1 MLRTLHQCYYGDPEN
16 DYSVIAPFKREMDNM
31 PELWQVAQRI
41 EGLVCRI
48 GEHAGG
54 IIFVDEPFT
63 KSTAL
68 MRAPNGD
75 IVTQFDLHDCEKA
88 SLIKIDLLSVEAL
101 DKIHSCIDL
110 IIENGYEKPEATL
123 KETYEKMIGVYNLE
137 RTDKKMW
144 EMVWEHKIQALFQM
158 EQQSGIQGIALTKPE
173 SVDDLAILNS
183 VIRLMA
189 QDKDAESPLEKY
201 ARFKNDI
208 SLWYDEMEK
217 YGLTAEEQ
225 KLLEP
230 VVKISYGISE
240 SQEKFMQLV
249 QMPECGG
256 FSLTWAD
263 GLRKSIAKK
272 NPAAYMKLQ
281 DEYFDNVAE
290 KGLSKNLCN
299 YVWNV
304 LIATS
309 RGYGFNAS
317 HTLAYS
323 LVALQE
329 MNLCYK
335 YPIIFWNTAC
345 LITDSGGSEDIEAE
359 TKNNNYD
366 KLASAIGRMRSEGI
380 NIVPPNINKS
390 LYTFQPDV
398 DNNSIIFGLRGLL
411 KVGEE
416 TISSIINNRPYV
428 SVKDFYYRV
437 RPTKAAMISLIKS
450 GAFDELE
457 DRKFVMAWY
466 IYETC
471 DKKNR
476 ITLQNMSGLVKR
488 GLIPT
493 ILNKERAVFEFNRYL
508 KSRCKSKDK
517 YLLDDRCLEF
527 LENNFPNQ
535 ELYYEDNN
543 TYLIPKVWDKTYQ
556 AAMDKVRDWMRESQ
570 EDILFTLNLII
581 FKEDWDKYASGS
593 ISRWEME
600 AMCFY
605 YHEHELS
612 KVDFNRYGIVDFN
625 ELPEEPEVDRIFYK
639 GGKTITLYKLNYICG
654 TCIAKNKNKETI
666 SLLTPTGVVTV
677 KFRKEHF
684 ALFNKQISQ
693 KNPDGT
699 KSVIEKSWFTR
710 GNKLMIMGVR
720 RGENFIVKRYNSTP
734 GHQLYMIDNIKGNR
748 IEIRNERKQGI
759 IEDSVD
765 D

>member
-1 MLRTLHQCYYGDPEN
+1 MIRTLHQCYYGDPEN
-16 DYSVIAPFKREMDNM
+16 DFPVITTFKREMDNM
-31 PELWQVAQRI
+31 PELWEVAQRI
-41 EGLVCRI
+41 EGLICRL

-68 MRAPNGD
+68 MKAPNGD
-75 IVTQFDLHDCEKA
+75 VITQFDLHDCEKA
-88 SLIKIDLLSVEAL
+88 SLIKIDLLSVEGL
-101 DKIHSCIDL
+101 DKIHNCIDL
-110 IIENGYEKPEATL
+110 IVENGYETPEATL
-123 KETYEKMIGVYNLE
+123 KETYEKMIGIYNLE
-137 RTDKKMW
+137 RSATDMW

-173 SVDDLAILNS
+173 SVDDLATLNS

-189 QDKDAESPLEKY
+189 QEKGQETPLEKY

-208 SLWYDEMEK
+208 SLWYKEMDK
-217 YGLTAEEQ
+217 YGLTKEEQ

-230 VVKISYGISE
+230 IVKISYGICE
-240 SQEKFMQLV
+240 AQERFMSLV
-249 QMPECGG
+249 QIPECGG

-263 GLRKSIAKK
+263 SLRKSIAKK
-272 NPAAYMKLQ
+272 NPAAYMQLQ
-281 DEYFDNVAE
+281 EEYFAE
-290 KGLSKNLCN
+290 VDKKGLSKNLCN

-309 RGYGFNAS
+309 RGYGFNLS

-345 LITDSGGSEDIEAE
+345 LITDSGGSEDVDSDG
-359 TKNNNYD
+359 KNNNYD
-366 KLASAIGRMRSEGI
+366 KLAAAIGKMRSEGI

-398 DNNSIIFGLRGLL
+398 NNNQIIFGLRGLL

-416 TISSIINNRPYV
+416 VINKTIENRPYV

-437 RPTKAAMISLIKS
+437 KPNKQAMISLIKS
-450 GAFDELE
+450 GAFDEFE
-457 DRKFVMAWY
+457 DRKFVMAWF

-471 DKKNR
+471 DKKNKVNM
-476 ITLQNMSGLVKR
+476 QNMAGLVKR

-493 ILNKERAVFEFNRYL
+493 NLNKERAVFEFNRYL
-508 KSRCKSKDK
+508 KAVCKHKQG
-517 YLLDDRCLEF
+517 YCLDARALEF
-527 LENNFPNQ
+527 IEHNYPNIKMQ
-535 ELYYEDNN
+535 YEDGQI
-543 TYLIPKVWDKTYQ
+543 YLDAKVWDNVYQ
-556 AAMDKVRDWMRESQ
+556 KEMDTVRDWMKEQQ

-581 FKEDWDKYASGS
+581 FEEDWNKYASGT
-593 ISRWEME
+593 ISSWEME

-605 YHEHELS
+605 YHEHELANLNF
-612 KVDFNRYGIVDFN
+612 DRYGIVDFN
-625 ELPEEPEVDRIFYK
+625 ELPEEPEVDKVYFK
-639 GGKTITLYKLNYICG
+639 GDKTITLYKLHYICG
-654 TCIAKNKNKETI
+654 TCVAKNKNKETI

-693 KNPDGT
+693 KNPDST
-699 KSVIEKSWFTR
+699 KSVIEKSWFNR
-710 GNKLMIMGVR
+710 GNKLMILGIR
-720 RGENFIVKRYNSTP
+720 QGENFVVKKYNNTP
-734 GHQLYMIDNIKGNR
+734 GHQLYIIDEIKGNR
-748 IEIRNERKQGI
+748 ITLRNERKQGI
-759 IEDSVD
+759 AEEAYD